1 VNFVLTVKNLSKSYG
16 AQLLFTDVSFNINPG
31 ERIGLVGRNG
41 HGKTTLLRLIQG
53 EELPDTGEIIIPNG
67 YRLGYLEQHLA
78 FREPTLL
85 AEACLGLPKERKD
98 EVWQVEKVLMGL
110 GFRREDFTRAP
121 GEFSGGFQ
129 IRLNLAKVLVSGV
142 NLLMLDEPTNYLDLP
157 SLRWLTGLLKNWP
170 NELILITHDRGFM
183 DQVITH
189 TLGIHRQR
197 IRKIPGGS
205 SKYYEQ
211 MAKEEEI
218 YEKTRLN
225 EEKKRRAAEAFINR
239 FRYKATLSSRVQSR
253 IKALEKKGRMEK
265 LAPIEELEFSFTSA
279 PMPGKVL
286 LETDGLDFSYDGKE
300 SLLISGFKLTVKKND
315 RIAVIGKNGK
325 GKSTLMKL
333 LAGELTPLRGEIRKH
348 PLLQTGYFNQTNVSG
363 LDPEKTVLEEIL
375 AVNPACTEQQA
386 RNIAGLLMFEGDA
399 ALKKISVLS
408 GGERSRVILGK
419 ILVIPVNLLLLD
431 EPTNHLDMESADAL
445 LAALDAFDG
454 AVVIVT
460 HNEMFLQSLANRLIV
475 FDRGRVFLYEGGY
488 QSFLTDIGWE
498 DEEAGGNGPA
508 AAGKNRWPAQDL
520 NDRRNLRRERANT
533 IQEKS
538 AVLRPLAAEIERI
551 ETTIAHLEEEA
562 ARNLEFLAEASLKGD
577 GEEIAAGAKR
587 RAELETELEA
597 LYDRLAE
604 ITAEYEEKS
613 AEYEARLKSLL
624 SSD

>member
-1 VNFVLTVKNLSKSYG
+1 
-16 AQLLFTDVSFNINPG
+16 
-31 ERIGLVGRNG
+31 
-41 HGKTTLLRLIQG
+41 
-53 EELPDTGEIIIPNG
+53 
-67 YRLGYLEQHLA
+67 
-78 FREPTLL
+78 
-85 AEACLGLPKERKD
+85 
-98 EVWQVEKVLMGL
+98 
-110 GFRREDFTRAP
+110 
-121 GEFSGGFQ
+121 
-129 IRLNLAKVLVSGV
+129 
-142 NLLMLDEPTNYLDLP
+142 
-157 SLRWLTGLLKNWP
+157 
-170 NELILITHDRGFM
+170 
-183 DQVITH
+183 
-189 TLGIHRQR
+189 
-197 IRKIPGGS
+197 
-205 SKYYEQ
+205 
-211 MAKEEEI
+211 
-218 YEKTRLN
+218 
-225 EEKKRRAAEAFINR
+225 
-239 FRYKATLSSRVQSR
+239 
-253 IKALEKKGRMEK
+253 
-265 LAPIEELEFSFTSA
+265 
-279 PMPGKVL
+279 
-286 LETDGLDFSYDGKE
+286 
-300 SLLISGFKLTVKKND
+300 
-315 RIAVIGKNGK
+315 VIGKNGK

>member
-1 VNFVLTVKNLSKSYG
+1 MLTVKNLSKSYG

-225 EEKKRRAAEAFINR
+225 EEKKRRAAGHR
-239 FRYKATLSSRVQSR
+239 RSLQSTLSGRVQSR
-253 IKALEKKGRMEK
+253 IRPSRRGRMEK
-265 LAPIEELEFSFTSA
+265 LAPIEEQ
-279 PMPGKVL
+279 VL
-286 LETDGLDFSYDGKE
+286 LLPPRCRKGVGNRRPGL
-300 SLLISGFKLTVKKND
+300 LLRWQGIPVDQRVKLTVKND
-315 RIAVIGKNGK
+315 RIAIGKTARAN
-325 GKSTLMKL
+325 
-333 LAGELTPLRGEIRKH
+333 H
-348 PLLQTGYFNQTNVSG
+348 PHET
-363 LDPEKTVLEEIL
+363 
-375 AVNPACTEQQA
+375 
-386 RNIAGLLMFEGDA
+386 
-399 ALKKISVLS
+399 
-408 GGERSRVILGK
+408 
-419 ILVIPVNLLLLD
+419 
-431 EPTNHLDMESADAL
+431 
-445 LAALDAFDG
+445 
-454 AVVIVT
+454 
-460 HNEMFLQSLANRLIV
+460 
-475 FDRGRVFLYEGGY
+475 
-488 QSFLTDIGWE
+488 
-498 DEEAGGNGPA
+498 AGG
-508 AAGKNRWPAQDL
+508 
-520 NDRRNLRRERANT
+520 
-533 IQEKS
+533 S
-538 AVLRPLAAEIERI
+538 
-551 ETTIAHLEEEA
+551 
-562 ARNLEFLAEASLKGD
+562 
-577 GEEIAAGAKR
+577 
-587 RAELETELEA
+587 
-597 LYDRLAE
+597 
-604 ITAEYEEKS
+604 
-613 AEYEARLKSLL
+613 
-624 SSD
+624 

>member
-1 VNFVLTVKNLSKSYG
+1 MLTVKNLSKSYG

>member
-1 VNFVLTVKNLSKSYG
+1 MLTVKNLSKSYG

-498 DEEAGGNGPA
+498 DEEAGGTGPA